1 MSTVDSHIEYFNQ
14 YVKVNV
20 GGLKAR
26 GDSKDDLMI
35 NLFKA
40 YQLSSDRKLVRYINT
55 KQYQH
60 GDGYNIYEDEL
71 MNSVLNKYEI
81 LNKDNKWNSM
91 PQNKNR
97 LLHLH
102 VWLRN

>member
-40 YQLSSDRKLVRYINT
+40 YQLSSDRKLVRYI
-55 KQYQH
+55 KKKRDQYD
-60 GDGYNIYEDEL
+60 DGYNISEDKL
-71 MNSVLNKYEI
+71 MTSVHKKFEI
-81 LNKDNKWNSM
+81 LRKDNK
-91 PQNKNR
+91 
-97 LLHLH
+97 
-102 VWLRN
+102 